1 MSCINNC
8 QVCPNLIAS
17 TNVAI
22 SGSVLQVTIP
32 TMTINDNQKIC
43 LLIAQAIP
51 SGAGVLP
58 INIIN
63 GSNTLTL
70 INKCGKPVYAD
81 QIRSRRI
88 YVLCANTATPSA
100 TVKTNNLCP
109 TAFVPP
115 QLTGTAT
122 A

>member
-8 QVCPNLIAS
+8 QVCSNLVAS
-17 TNVAI
+17 TGVAV
-22 SGSVLQVTIP
+22 SGSTLQITIP
-32 TMTINDNQKIC
+32 TMSINDNQKIC
-43 LLIAQAIP
+43 LLVAQAIP

-58 INIIN
+58 VEIIN
-63 GSNTLTL
+63 GSNTITL
-70 INKCGKPVYAD
+70 LSKCCKPVYAD

-100 TVKTNNLCP
+100 TVKSNNLCP
-109 TAFVPP
+109 TAFVAP